1 MLFRKQFWAGIVDG
15 SITLTFRR
23 WDRSRVVAGR
33 SYRSPAGILDVSSV
47 TEVDPAAISDA
58 EARAAGFPDAAT
70 LVGDLPGD
78 PAHPTFRIAFT
89 VSTRPDP
96 RAELAANDDLAEH
109 DIAEITRRLDRL
121 DAASSHGRWTRETLE
136 LIKSRPAVRAPDLA
150 ASAGR
155 ERDPFKID
163 VRKLK
168 NLGLT
173 ESLPVGYR
181 LSPRGRAY
189 LAAAA
194 RADARRRSD
203 D

>member
-1 MLFRKQFWAGIVDG
+1 MLFQKRFWPGIADG

-23 WDRSRVVAGR
+23 WERARVVAGR

-47 TEVDPAAISDA
+47 TVVDPATITDTD
-58 EARAAGFPDAAT
+58 ARAAGFADAAA

-78 PAHPTFRIAFT
+78 PSHPTFRISFT
-89 VSTRPDP
+89 VSRRPDP
-96 RAELAANDDLAEH
+96 RAELAANDTLTEGDV
-109 DIAEITRRLDRL
+109 AEITRRLDRL
-121 DAASSHGRWTRETLE
+121 DAASSHGPWTRETLG
-136 LIKSRPAVRAPDLA
+136 LIASRPAVRAPDLA
-150 ASAGR
+150 ASVGR

-189 LAAAA
+189 LAAVAGDV
-194 RADARRRSD
+194 ADGARR
-203 D
+203 